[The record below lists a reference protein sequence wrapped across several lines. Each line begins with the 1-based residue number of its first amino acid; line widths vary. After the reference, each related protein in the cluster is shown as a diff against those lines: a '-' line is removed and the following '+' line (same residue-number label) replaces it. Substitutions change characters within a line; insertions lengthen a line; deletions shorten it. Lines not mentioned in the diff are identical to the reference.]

1 MLKQILQKYENYEW
15 FKELDFSSEIL
26 AYQEIYNLK
35 SKFIPKIVL
44 IGEFSVGKSSM
55 INNILNMN
63 ILPIGWKPET
73 KYITEIK
80 YGNEDYIF
88 VDGNKINLSIENI
101 KDIKTNSNKIEIYV
115 NNPILKDVT
124 FIDTPGT
131 NDPTTYNDDIVF
143 DIITNSDLV
152 MFITKANQAFTKS
165 EELFLSKIVKQKD
178 LEKFFFIINFAD
190 LVDNRKLV
198 KNEFINNISS
208 LLTLDKTIIK
218 SQTLLYSVKEKDIY
232 NFILEYLLNYI
243 NKKRKKLLNDW
254 EKAEKE
260 KIIDNILLNIE
271 FLSDS
276 LNGKVSVYDEELNK
290 INQEMEF
297 FEKNIEKELTKLK
310 TQLTK
315 LKQTTIENLKNGFE
329 NIKKAIENEIN
340 QIDYKQLIQTRYMEL
355 RVKKMVE
362 DLVEYEWKILLKS
375 VSKLIENFD
384 QEIDDNII
392 NSLSLPN
399 VKSTQSKKLI
409 NIASTA
415 TVGIGAVA
423 ALPVVEGALGVGS
436 ALGGFASAAP
446 MLGALPFIGPILA
459 GVGTAA
465 TISLPIIGA
474 FALGAGKILF
484 DITKW
489 GIGKA
494 GDLAE
499 IAEEKLYKKKY
510 VYSINEELDK
520 IMKQIISQIQMINFD
535 DFKSQYIER
544 KFPQKEILEEKL
556 KLLKNRKIEKYQ
568 NINQTKNE
576 ISKLYYEIEEL
587 KNEL

>member
-208 LLTLDKTIIK
+208 LLTLDKTIIE

-399 VKSTQSKKLI
+399 IKSTQSKKLI

-520 IMKQIISQIQMINFD
+520 IMKQIISQIQIINFD
-535 DFKSQYIER
+535 DFKSQYIET
-544 KFPQKEILEEKL
+544 KFPQKEILEEKI
-556 KLLKNRKIEKYQ
+556 KLLKNKKIEKYQ